1 MNKYS
6 GSNFDDFLDE
16 EGLLEEVSERA
27 EKRLL
32 ALRIRDIMDDS
43 LNMEDMPDGVTVP
56 QENINTSNHR
66 LFDLDDTSITL
77 ECRNR
82 LASKMR
88 QLNHYLFG
96 PDNDPIA
103 VGWLNRFAGLVG

>member
-6 GSNFDDFLDE
+6 GSSFRDFLDE

-27 EKRLL
+27 QKRLL
-32 ALRIRDIMDDS
+32 ALQIQDIMDDS
-43 LNMEDMPDGVTVP
+43 LNMEDMPDGVPEYARNMTA
-56 QENINTSNHR
+56 SNHR
-66 LFDLDDTSITL
+66 LFNLDDTSITL

-96 PDNDPIA
+96 PDNDPIT
-103 VGWLNRFAGLVG
+103 VGWLNRFADVVG

>member
-6 GSNFDDFLDE
+6 GGSFSDFLDE

-27 EKRLL
+27 QKRLL
-32 ALRIRDIMDDS
+32 ALQIQDIMDDS
-43 LNMEDMPDGVTVP
+43 LNMEDMPDGVPALAGNMTA
-56 QENINTSNHR
+56 SNHR

-96 PDNDPIA
+96 PDNDPIT
-103 VGWLNRFAGLVG
+103 VGWLNRFAGVVG

>member
-6 GSNFDDFLDE
+6 GSNFGDFLDE

-27 EKRLL
+27 QKRFL
-32 ALRIRDIMDDS
+32 ALQIQDIMDDS
-43 LNMEDMPDGVTVP
+43 LSMEDIPDGVPVSARNMTA
-56 QENINTSNHR
+56 SNHR
-66 LFDLDDTSITL
+66 LFDLDDISITL

-96 PDNDPIA
+96 PDNDPIT
-103 VGWLNRFAGLVG
+103 VGWLNRFVGMVG

>member
-1 MNKYS
+1 MNKFS
-6 GSNFDDFLDE
+6 GSNFRDFLDE
-16 EGLLEEVSERA
+16 EGLLEGVSERA
-27 EKRLL
+27 QKRFL
-32 ALRIRDIMDDS
+32 ALQIQDTMDDS
-43 LNMEDMPDGVTVP
+43 FNVEDMPDGVP
-56 QENINTSNHR
+56 IPARNMAASNHR

-96 PDNDPIA
+96 PDNDPIT
-103 VGWLNRFAGLVG
+103 VGWLNRFAGVVG

>member
-6 GSNFDDFLDE
+6 GSSFGDFLDE

-27 EKRLL
+27 QKRLL
-32 ALRIRDIMDDS
+32 ALQIQDIMDDS
-43 LNMEDMPDGVTVP
+43 LNMEDMPDGVPVP
-56 QENINTSNHR
+56 GRNMTASNHR

-88 QLNHYLFG
+88 HLNHYLLG
-96 PDNDPIA
+96 PDNDPVA
-103 VGWLNRFAGLVG
+103 VGWLNRFAGVLG

>member
-6 GSNFDDFLDE
+6 GSNFRDFLHE

-27 EKRLL
+27 QKRLL
-32 ALRIRDIMDDS
+32 ALQIQDIMDDS
-43 LNMEDMPDGVTVP
+43 LNMEDMPDGVPVDARNMTA
-56 QENINTSNHR
+56 SNHR

-96 PDNDPIA
+96 PDNDPIT
-103 VGWLNRFAGLVG
+103 VGWLNRIAEVVG